1 MSTPSDDEGREP
13 MNRREFV
20 RRACLLPTA
29 FAVLPRAVWTAVRE
43 TDDSA
48 VVRDERPLVF
58 IGEMRLHELLA
69 EYRME
74 LMEDIAPSLMKYC
87 VDPDSGGVVYPVRRD
102 GTPASPNR
110 MGLYQGRGLWTLAR
124 LYNRHGKDE
133 RHLAAARKVRAFI
146 KRYAVDGS
154 GDMYYAVTPDGE
166 PVSGDRNVLADID
179 VSAGLVEYY
188 RATKET
194 DALADARALLFRVL
208 DRVLAPAFIHRPG
221 YEPGTSVLAI
231 WAHYLR
237 AIELYIETMPIDVE
251 ASGVARMALRRILDH
266 HVDGAT
272 GFVCDNLEG
281 ATLRQFSQSEERFG
295 NVGTAS
301 MSAWIV
307 IDEAARA
314 GDTGTFRRAAK
325 LLRAI
330 VAQGWD
336 REFGGLADTVYPERP
351 EYSNMDKTLKSHCE
365 TMLALLRYIE
375 YTNDQWAV
383 HWFATLRAY
392 YREVFHD
399 EARGGWFVRLERSGA
414 HSPDTPNLDL
424 LHHPRSV
431 MLAIECL
438 ERMIARGGQTPDFL
452 TKG

>member
-1 MSTPSDDEGREP
+1 

-20 RRACLLPTA
+20 RSACLLPSA
-29 FAVLPRAVWTAVRE
+29 FAVSPLTVRADVRVNDNGMVVRE
-43 TDDSA
+43 
-48 VVRDERPLVF
+48 ERPLVF

-74 LMEDIAPSLMKYC
+74 LMEDIAPSLMNYC
-87 VDPDSGGVVYPVRRD
+87 VDMENGGIMYPVRRD
-102 GTPASPNR
+102 GTPSSPNR

-133 RHLAAARKVRAFI
+133 RHLDAARKLRAFI

-154 GDMYYAVTPDGE
+154 GDMYYAVTPAGE
-166 PVSGDRNVLADID
+166 PVSGDLNVLADID
-179 VSAGLVEYY
+179 AAAGLVEYY
-188 RATKET
+188 RATKEA
-194 DALADARALLFRVL
+194 DALADARAVLFRTL
-208 DRVLAPAFIHRPG
+208 DRVLAPAFMHRPG
-221 YEPGTSVLAI
+221 YEPGTSVLVI
-231 WAHYLR
+231 WVHYLR
-237 AIELYIETMPIDVE
+237 AIELYLETMPIDVE
-251 ASGVARMALRRILDH
+251 ASGVARMSLRRILDH
-266 HVDGAT
+266 HVDGAA

-281 ATLRQFSQSEERFG
+281 ATLQPFSGADERFG

-301 MSAWIV
+301 QSAWIV
-307 IDEAARA
+307 MDEAARA
-314 GDTGTFRRAAK
+314 RDTMTFRKAAN
-325 LLRAI
+325 LLRAV

-336 REFGGLADTVYPERP
+336 REYGGLADTIYPERP
-351 EYSNMDKTLKSHCE
+351 EYSNMDKTLRSHCE

-414 HSPDTPNLDL
+414 HSPDTPNLEL

-431 MLAIECL
+431 MLAIECI
-438 ERMIARGGQTPDFL
+438 ERMIERGGQTPDFPA
-452 TKG
+452 KG